1 MNNNNNNNNKIL
13 AHRKIRIECF
23 FNCVWIW
30 MVWNVHLGNAPDG
43 QQFLRWTLCP
53 YFKGITYVSQMS
65 KLKILTYNQD
75 LSFFST
81 VLFPNI
87 SCKSTVSVYHFS
99 FLQIWRLQKF
109 FSKSE
114 YRPACLLERFI
125 KQTKP
130 ACSYEMAG
138 NFKWVKLQHIMRS
151 KRH

>member
-1 MNNNNNNNNKIL
+1 MIIIITIKL
-13 AHRKIRIECF
+13 WRIEKF
-23 FNCVWIW
+23 GLNAFLTVSEFEWFETFT
-30 MVWNVHLGNAPDG
+30 LENAPDG

>member
-1 MNNNNNNNNKIL
+1 MIIIITIKL
-13 AHRKIRIECF
+13 WRIEKF
-23 FNCVWIW
+23 GLNAFLTVSEFEWFETFT
-30 MVWNVHLGNAPDG
+30 LENAPDG

-65 KLKILTYNQD
+65 KLKILTFNQD